1 MALLKMAVLA
11 ALGYAAYRYYRGS
24 ADKSHPAFASG
35 QHFGDN
41 FSKVRDSGPHAMA
54 DTPVREWS
62 REDEES
68 DQSFPASDPPSN
80 Y

>member
-1 MALLKMAVLA
+1 MALLKVA
-11 ALGYAAYRYYRGS
+11 ALGALGYLTYRYYAGS
-24 ADKSHPAFASG
+24 KEKSHPAFASG

-54 DTPVREWS
+54 DMPAREWA

>member
-1 MALLKMAVLA
+1 MALLNVA
-11 ALGYAAYRYYRGS
+11 ALGVVGYIAYRCYGS
-24 ADKSHPAFASG
+24 SKVASHPAFASG

-54 DTPVREWS
+54 DTPAREWS

-68 DQSFPASDPPSN
+68 DQSFPASDPLSN